1 MNIPCPKWISIEDF
15 KNLSDEEINNWNFPL
30 MAKSN
35 KGGYDGKGNRKIKT
49 KEDLDSFLTENN
61 SDEWLICLLYTS
73 PSPRDK
79 RQSRMPSSA

>member
-15 KNLSDEEINNWNFPL
+15 KNLSNEEINNWTFPL

-49 KEDLDSFLTENN
+49 KEDLDLF
-61 SDEWLICLLYTS
+61 
-73 PSPRDK
+73 
-79 RQSRMPSSA
+79 

>member
-15 KNLSDEEINNWNFPL
+15 KNLSDEEINNWTFPL

-49 KEDLDSFLTENN
+49 KEDLDSFL
-61 SDEWLICLLYTS
+61 
-73 PSPRDK
+73 
-79 RQSRMPSSA
+79 